1 MTNEVQ
7 QVESLRIARG
17 KLAGAIE
24 IFAPIGVQRVNAL
37 ELIGASLIEFEAAVR
52 EDERAKSG
60 DAVALAQAQALD
72 AQAGA
77 HGDRVAAEAALR
89 GAADAQNVTAA
100 DLTAPTLTPPSENI
114 AVEEKAADAPPR
126 KRK

>member
-1 MTNEVQ
+1 MTNEV

-24 IFAPIGVQRVNAL
+24 IFAPIGVQRANAL

-52 EDERAKSG
+52 EDERAKGG

-89 GAADAQNVTAA
+89 GAAEAQNAA
-100 DLTAPTLTPPSENI
+100 APAPVDANGTPPAPVSPP
-114 AVEEKAADAPPR
+114 APEEKAADAPR